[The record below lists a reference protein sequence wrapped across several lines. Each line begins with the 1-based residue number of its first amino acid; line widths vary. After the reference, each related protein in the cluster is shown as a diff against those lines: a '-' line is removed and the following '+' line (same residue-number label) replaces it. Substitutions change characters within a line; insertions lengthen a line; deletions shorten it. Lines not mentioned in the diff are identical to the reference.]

1 MPTRRPKGACERT
14 HRVTD
19 PYGRDEALYK
29 RAKPYVVTDIP
40 YKIKYMYIN
49 NKLYVAHCDNGELCL
64 TGKMCNRHGLIAG
77 ATGTGK
83 TVTLQV
89 LAETFSQAGVP
100 VFAADMKGDL
110 SGISQEGKMSGFI
123 EKRCPEFGI
132 ENPEFNGCPTR
143 VYDVFGEQ
151 GTAMRTTVSEMGPQ
165 LMARLM
171 ELNDVQA
178 GVLNVVFR
186 IADDKGLLLIDLKDL
201 RLMLDFVGKNASMFT
216 TQYGNI
222 SSASIGAIVRSVLA
236 IESEGGDKFFG
247 EPAFD
252 INDLLDTEKGKGV
265 ISLLAADKLML
276 RPKMYST
283 FLLWLLSE
291 LYENLP
297 EVGDMELPKLVFF
310 FDEAH
315 MLFDGTSKALTD
327 KLEQIIRL
335 IRSKGV
341 GIYFVTQSP
350 TDIPED
356 ILGQLGNRV
365 QHALR
370 AFTPKDQKAVRTAAE
385 TFRQNKAFNTAD
397 AIMNLGTGEALV
409 SFLDEKGAPSV
420 VERAKILF
428 PLSQIGAITAG
439 QRLDLRNAAPARI
452 REYDNYFDRESAY
465 EVLTAAND
473 EVARQKEEQELQKAE
488 AEKAKLEAK
497 AHKEREKAE
506 KAEQKAS
513 SSISRGLLGTI
524 AAAAATSFARSMGT
538 QAARSVVGGTTS
550 SRRSSAS
557 AGGSLLDSLFGSAT
571 KTATNTASRK
581 ITNELL
587 KGLFG

>member
-1 MPTRRPKGACERT
+1 
-14 HRVTD
+14 
-19 PYGRDEALYK
+19 
-29 RAKPYVVTDIP
+29 
-40 YKIKYMYIN
+40 MYIN
-49 NKLYVAHCDNGELCL
+49 NKLYVAHCENGELCL
-64 TGKMCNRHGLIAG
+64 TGRMCNRHGLIAG

-83 TVTLQV
+83 TVSLQV

-132 ENPEFNGCPTR
+132 SDPDFQSCPTR

-171 ELNDVQA
+171 ELNDVQT

-201 RLMLDFVGKNASMFT
+201 RLMLDFVGKNASLFT

-356 ILGQLGNRV
+356 ILGQLGNRI

-370 AFTPKDQKAVRTAAE
+370 AYTPKDQKAVRTAAE
-385 TFRQNKAFNTAD
+385 TFRQNKAFNTAE

-409 SFLDEKGAPSV
+409 SFLDEKGAPTV
-420 VERAKILF
+420 VEKAKILF

-465 EVLTAAND
+465 EVLSAAND
-473 EVARQKEEQELQKAE
+473 EIARKKEEESLQMAE
-488 AEKAKLEAK
+488 AERAKLEAK
-497 AHKEREKAE
+497 AQKEREKAE
-506 KAEQKAS
+506 KAELKAS
-513 SSISRGLLGTI
+513 GSLSRGLLGTL

-538 QAARSVVGGTTS
+538 QAARSIGVTAT
-550 SRRSSAS
+550 RRSAS
-557 AGGSLLDSLFGSAT
+557 AGNSLLDGLLGSASR
-571 KTATNTASRK
+571 TATNTATRK

-587 KGLFG
+587 KGLFK

>member
-1 MPTRRPKGACERT
+1 
-14 HRVTD
+14 
-19 PYGRDEALYK
+19 
-29 RAKPYVVTDIP
+29 
-40 YKIKYMYIN
+40 MYIN

-171 ELNDVQA
+171 ELNDVQT

-222 SSASIGAIVRSVLA
+222 SAASIGAIVRSVLA

-283 FLLWLLSE
+283 FMLWLLSE

-409 SFLDEKGAPSV
+409 SFLDEKGAPAV

-473 EVARQKEEQELQKAE
+473 EVARQKEEQDLQKAE

-497 AHKEREKAE
+497 AQKEREKAE
-506 KAEQKAS
+506 KAEQKTS
-513 SSISRGLLGTI
+513 SLISRGILGTI

-538 QAARSVVGGTTS
+538 QAARSVVGGTTRS
-550 SRRSSAS
+550 SRSSSKSSAS

-571 KTATNTASRK
+571 KTATNTATRK